1 MHTQVYHH
9 HTNVAANR
17 MLLRAVDVAIRDGI
31 VDVER
36 IKLNNEDFLEYYLSL
51 DDARLI
57 TQILSE
63 PGSTAAELIRRL
75 EMRDLFKRGY
85 SMYVSQEEN
94 YNIRYYLGT
103 KFAAEGESARKI
115 EKAVAEECGCD
126 PDYIIADLVR
136 IENSLFKS
144 SPVLT
149 EKEKFPFLIKMRD
162 GKIEELEHYSTLAY
176 TGEPRTIFYIFCP
189 KEHRQSVQEHAR
201 EILDRTVW

>member
-17 MLLRAVDVAIRDGI
+17 MLQRAVEVAIRDGI

-63 PGSTAAELIRRL
+63 PGSTAAEFIRRL

-85 SMYVSQEEN
+85 LQN
-94 YNIRYYLGT
+94 CI
-103 KFAAEGESARKI
+103 
-115 EKAVAEECGCD
+115 
-126 PDYIIADLVR
+126 
-136 IENSLFKS
+136 
-144 SPVLT
+144 VL
-149 EKEKFPFLIKMRD
+149 
-162 GKIEELEHYSTLAY
+162 
-176 TGEPRTIFYIFCP
+176 
-189 KEHRQSVQEHAR
+189 
-201 EILDRTVW
+201 